1 MTSKF
6 NPITLA
12 KVAGNKIVD
21 AAKAVDHTIIDP
33 VQSKVTETW
42 TEHQYVKAA
51 KGVMREQILSVGK
64 SVVEAENAAKAQA
77 KAEELAAKEAAKA
90 AEAGAMFTD
99 AYTEGLA
106 SITAEQVDATI
117 AQIVEVCNN

>member
-33 VQSKVTETW
+33 VQAKVTETY
-42 TEHQYVKAA
+42 TEHKYMRAA
-51 KGVMREQILSVGK
+51 KSVMREQILSVGK
-64 SVVEAENAAKAQA
+64 HEVDKAEAAKAQA

>member
-33 VQSKVTETW
+33 VQAKVTETY
-42 TEHQYVKAA
+42 TEHRYVKAA

-64 SVVEAENAAKAQA
+64 SVVEAQDAEKARLAAEAQ
-77 KAEELAAKEAAKA
+77 AAKEAAKA
-90 AEAGAMFTD
+90 AEAGAKYTD

-117 AQIVEVCNN
+117 AQIVEVCNS